1 MPKLSSFTPAV
12 AINVAT
18 DTLVGI
24 RNGNTNVL
32 LTPATGSTSTN
43 VYNVYDYGAK
53 GDGRTYGGITT
64 TASSTTISGHVFTSA
79 DIGKYITIQNGG
91 STVTTTGDTATS
103 TTISNIP
110 STASLIQ
117 GESVSGSG
125 IPAGAYIIKIVD
137 ATTVQINVP
146 TTTSLTGTALVFS
159 QILVTTIASLSGSN
173 AVLTVAPGVSRSG
186 TGASQ
191 AIITFGTDD
200 TAAIQ
205 AAVNAA
211 NTASAANGPGTV
223 LLPEGVFVITAPIVW
238 KSKVS
243 LKGQGSQ
250 SSTLKWMSPNAMG
263 AGNSAAIEGVS
274 GGPSTPYTDC
284 NFDDFGIDSISGI
297 TTFPGTYQEKCIQM
311 VYCLRCNWR
320 NLYLRYS
327 PKTALGVDYLIDCSI
342 TDNLIVGSGRLITLA
357 AGLQSG
363 SGISW
368 ETGMGGTYK
377 ESVLI
382 ANNIIVD
389 AIGPAIAPS
398 MVNGQQNTAA
408 NPANAVISDNFIYNS
423 QPTSAGGIIDAGM
436 NGCTITGNY
445 VYSSVATT
453 AGIGI
458 GAKAVAAYTCGTNGT
473 IANNIID
480 GWLNNIELQSINSS
494 STETPSL
501 YTVIGNKCLN
511 ATNNGILLREING
524 LTVNRVN
531 ITNNTVDNSFAAGI
545 KIWNAQ
551 GTSAAIMEGLQVCNN
566 ILSNN
571 GNGTATDNEKSGLYV
586 IGPCTGMNIQGNY
599 MLDDSTSTQ
608 KYGMTLGSGQTI
620 SNTLIAN
627 NHCKNNTTK
636 GLNLLGT
643 VTGQVVDNYG
653 YNPVGAASVI
663 PGASPWTYTNGI
675 SPATL
680 YISGGTVSSI
690 TKGGITLASAT
701 GVQITL
707 SPNDTLVV
715 TYSSTPTV
723 VSDVG

>member
-1 MPKLSSFTPAV
+1 MTTEKMSAFTSGG
-12 AINVAT
+12 AINIAT
-18 DTLVGI
+18 DTLVAI

-32 LTPATGSTSTN
+32 LTPSSNASTN
-43 VYNVYDYGAK
+43 TFNVYDYGAK
-53 GDGRTYGGITT
+53 GDGLTY
-64 TASSTTISGHVFTSA
+64 TTINTVSGSAVLTGHTFTAA
-79 DIGKYITIQNGG
+79 DVGKVITMQNAG
-91 STVTTTGDTATS
+91 SSVITTGDTATS

-146 TTTSLTGTALVFS
+146 TTTTLTGTAITFS
-159 QILVTTIASLSGSN
+159 QILTTTIISVAGGQATLN
-173 AVLTVAPGVSRSG
+173 ANCGVSRSNV
-186 TGASQ
+186 T
-191 AIITFGTDD
+191 ITLGTDD

-205 AAVNAA
+205 AAVAA
-211 NTASAANGPGTV
+211 AASAAVHNGPSTV
-223 LLPEGVFVITAPIVW
+223 VLPEGIFVLTAPIVW
-238 KSKVS
+238 ATKVS
-243 LKGQGSQ
+243 LKGQGSH
-250 SSTLKWMSPNAMG
+250 SSTLKWMSPSAMG
-263 AGNSAAIEGVS
+263 AGNSAAIAGVS

-284 NFDDFGIDSISGI
+284 NFEDFGIDTISAI
-297 TTFPGTYQEKCIQM
+297 TTFPGTYEEKCIQM

-320 NLYLRYS
+320 NLYLRDS

-342 TDNLIVGSGRLITLA
+342 TDCLIKGSGRLITLA

-398 MVNGQQNTAA
+398 MVNGTQNTAA

-423 QPTSAGGIIDAGM
+423 QPTSAGGIIDGGM

-473 IANNIID
+473 ISGNIID
-480 GWLNNIELQSINSS
+480 GWLNNIELISINSA

-524 LTVNRVN
+524 LTVNRVV
-531 ITNNTVDNSFAAGI
+531 ITDNTVDNSFAAGI

-551 GTSAAIMEGLQVCNN
+551 GTSAAIMEGLQISNN

-608 KYGMTLGSGQTI
+608 KYGMTLGAGQTI

-643 VTGQVVDNYG
+643 VTGQIVDNYG
-653 YNPVGAASVI
+653 YNPVGPATVT
-663 PGASPWTYTNGI
+663 PGASPWTYTNGA

-690 TKGGITLASAT
+690 TKNGFTLAAAT
-701 GVQITL
+701 GTQITM
-707 SPNDTLVV
+707 SPNDAIIV
-715 TYSSTPTV
+715 TYSVAPTV
-723 VSDVG
+723 INDIG